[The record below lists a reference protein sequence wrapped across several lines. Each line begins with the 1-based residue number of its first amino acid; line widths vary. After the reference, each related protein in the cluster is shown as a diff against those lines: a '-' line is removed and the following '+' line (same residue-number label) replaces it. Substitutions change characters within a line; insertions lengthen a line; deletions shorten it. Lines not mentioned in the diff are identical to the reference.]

1 MNADIFWQASFAI
14 QMHITLALAAVMVG
28 ALQLVLPKGTPM
40 QKPEDQLMGLP
51 AANSSSLQDSG
62 TSPRINRHAE

>member
-1 MNADIFWQASFAI
+1 
-14 QMHITLALAAVMVG
+14 MVG

-62 TSPRINRHAE
+62 TSPWIKKDAE